1 MLEEQNKDPLFP
13 LASLT
18 FRRARLKAA
27 GGTHRKISKHKCRGQ
42 GAVRSEN
49 HGHSGVQVETISG
62 GPASAACRT
71 L

>member
-1 MLEEQNKDPLFP
+1 MLEEQNKDLFFP

-27 GGTHRKISKHKCRGQ
+27 GGKISKHKCRGQ